1 MYKLQ
6 VSISIVKEKEAREA
20 EDLCATVSAD
30 PVKRDDDVAGKLAGI
45 AEKLMSGQFQ
55 IPQFNEP
62 AVVMGVTET
71 FDVPAED
78 HGALLI
84 ILRKYHELGCQ
95 FGAPAIDGCPRVTRG
110 PAYPAFGRF

>member
-20 EDLCATVSAD
+20 EDRVTVSVD
-30 PVKRDDDVAGKLAGI
+30 PVKRDDDAAAKLAGI

-95 FGAPAIDGCPRVTRG
+95 FGAPAIDGCPRVT
-110 PAYPAFGRF
+110 PPAFGRF